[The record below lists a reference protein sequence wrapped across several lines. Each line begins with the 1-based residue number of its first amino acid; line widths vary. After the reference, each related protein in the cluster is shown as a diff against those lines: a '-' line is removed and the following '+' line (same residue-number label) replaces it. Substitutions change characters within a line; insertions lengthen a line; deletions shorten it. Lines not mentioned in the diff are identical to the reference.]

1 MEQNDRELPIA
12 TDENLMKEVEDHK
25 AKYKE
30 ALQRIERQNIYI
42 NKLNEKLNKTP
53 NNERERRSEKQS

>member
-1 MEQNDRELPIA
+1 MEQNDREMPIA
-12 TDENLMKEVEDHK
+12 TDENLMKEAEDHK

-42 NKLNEKLNKTP
+42 TKLNEKLNKTP
-53 NNERERRSEKQS
+53 NN